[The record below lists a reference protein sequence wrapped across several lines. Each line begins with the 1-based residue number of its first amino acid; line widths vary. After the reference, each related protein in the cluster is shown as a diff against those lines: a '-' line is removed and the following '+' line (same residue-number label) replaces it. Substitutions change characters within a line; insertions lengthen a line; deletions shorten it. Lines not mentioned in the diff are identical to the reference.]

1 MITGTGIVETK
12 EEKVAFNEKDARKK
26 LKQKVPFIRLAI
38 SIKNKKLTGD
48 YFARVV
54 RLFNEAHN
62 FASVK
67 ILDTTYLN
75 RHYDDEYGKITEGV
89 KSPWE
94 IANAS
99 IIEKLKPQHS
109 IESWEGK
116 EIFRHAEFKSLS
128 EVVRVKFEGDRSG
141 NGIDPDFAKL
151 VDKEAKTHTGKASLK
166 KRIDYLLE
174 EVTGILLMDGLVAYP
189 GRFNPAVRH
198 AIKNKFGGKK
208 GPGLLR
214 YEFKEDHEAR
224 QKQNSAAHIESS
236 EVKAMTAQGTI
247 LGTPSDI
254 DDDTRTD
261 PEPTNSVQK
270 ASPQPRADQST
281 AESSETKSGSGEP
294 KKNEFAELSE
304 TLELANETLHP
315 EQLADAAKSGLMIL
329 KMLTRAKK
337 TSPPNSVSSAPAAL
351 PLGRNTTPPN
361 LQGMPTLSTGDKIP
375 PTTQN
380 SGPKAPTSAGNVS
393 RSTSMEALAKLSLT
407 DSTKAEIKLAPLP
420 AAARTIVT
428 AAPKA
433 DNSPKSSPDNSPPP
447 QDGSPQP
454 QSPGVTRS
462 WPKPAADKKEVAHL
476 AKGSPIRTDKPKSD
490 SGSNSGG
497 ASRPT
502 VSSAAKAA
510 SAGRSKKP
518 IKVITSSSSS
528 NAALLLQNRNG

>member
-380 SGPKAPTSAGNVS
+380 SGPKVVQDGSI
-393 RSTSMEALAKLSLT
+393 RSTTSKGVSHSTSSDHLAKLSENAE
-407 DSTKAEIKLAPLP
+407 TKFALP
-420 AAARTIVT
+420 AAAKTESSKRG
-428 AAPKA
+428 
-433 DNSPKSSPDNSPPP
+433 SPSSPDNSPPPP

-502 VSSAAKAA
+502 VSSAAKVA

-518 IKVITSSSSS
+518 IKVITQSSSSS
-528 NAALLLQNRNG
+528 AALLSQNRPG